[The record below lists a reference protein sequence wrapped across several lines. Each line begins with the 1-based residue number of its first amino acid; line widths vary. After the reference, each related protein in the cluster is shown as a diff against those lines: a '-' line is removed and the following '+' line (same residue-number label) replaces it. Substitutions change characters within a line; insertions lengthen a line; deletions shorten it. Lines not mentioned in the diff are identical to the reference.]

1 MKEKS
6 KLTFKQKQDAVEKLF
21 RQYHRAKL
29 KLYCLE
35 NTSFY
40 PEIST
45 SLVKERKHTY
55 GKNSIA
61 ARLNQ
66 RIDDKDDLKKLIS
79 AFEIVINALSPE
91 SQVIINN
98 EFILKKDS
106 DWWNEYYR
114 RATYY
119 RMKTRA
125 LEEILFY
132 VNIS

>member
-45 SLVKERKHTY
+45 SLVKERKHPY

-66 RIDDKDDLKKLIS
+66 RIDDKDDLKKLY
-79 AFEIVINALSPE
+79 EGK
-91 SQVIINN
+91 INN
-98 EFILKKDS
+98 KKL
-106 DWWNEYYR
+106 
-114 RATYY
+114 AAIIAGGIVAGLAVG
-119 RMKTRA
+119 A
-125 LEEILFY
+125 LIKPKH
-132 VNIS
+132 NA

>member
-1 MKEKS
+1 MNYPGEV
-6 KLTFKQKQDAVEKLF
+6 KL
-21 RQYHRAKL
+21 RQ
-29 KLYCLE
+29 
-35 NTSFY
+35 
-40 PEIST
+40 
-45 SLVKERKHTY
+45 
-55 GKNSIA
+55 
-61 ARLNQ
+61 
-66 RIDDKDDLKKLIS
+66 KDDLKKLIS

-106 DWWNEYYR
+106 DWWNEYYS